1 MFSQVYS
8 LTEWLF
14 VICTLARLLTLHS
27 VQLCDFSWTN
37 VFFTFGISVK
47 WIRKCLLNVSV
58 WLKDFLHSPQ
68 HGGFSPLWMN
78 KCSVILHAWVNDLLH
93 GVHHV
98 GLDEHWARFDGVIA
112 EKMRLFHFVEVWHL
126 SSVFWCDI
134 WHKRLFP
141 WKSCIWCISVSNG
154 KRENGIK
161 SNWYNTWWSEIL
173 ILRVLMSLV
182 VNVDVHLVVILG
194 DRFNYWYRHSKSV

>member
-1 MFSQVYS
+1 MPYSLNWITCNLCGFYWTKWLFTCGFSPVRKEMFSQVYS

-112 EKMRLFHFVEVWHL
+112 EKMRLFHFVEVWPL
-126 SSVFWCDI
+126 SSVCFDVISDI
-134 WHKRLFP
+134 RGY
-141 WKSCIWCISVSNG
+141 SRG
-154 KRENGIK
+154 KVAFGAFLSQTAKEK
-161 SNWYNTWWSEIL
+161 M
-173 ILRVLMSLV
+173 V
-182 VNVDVHLVVILG
+182 
-194 DRFNYWYRHSKSV
+194 